1 MDKPRVLVTAYWVSP
16 GGELDRALQGAG
28 FETVFNPITKKRS
41 EDEMVEILKGID
53 AVVAGADPYTARV
66 LASTNRLKIIAR
78 TGVGYDSVDVKAA
91 TAAKVAVCVTAG
103 LNRHSVS
110 EYAFALMLY
119 CAKRLGENA
128 AEVQRR
134 GWRRHEG
141 IDLAGKTL
149 GIIGLGTIGKEVAQ
163 RAAAFEMRLLAYEL
177 FQDQVFAEAMKVAF
191 VPLDQLLKESD
202 FVTLHINLSPQSH
215 HFINAERLAL
225 MKPTA
230 YLINTSRGGVVDT
243 DALYQALKEKR
254 IGGAGLDVFE
264 QEPLGESPLLELDN
278 VILTPHAAGSTH
290 DTHDRSPLIAAGEVI
305 RLFKGERPLHVLNPE
320 VLS

>member
-1 MDKPRVLVTAYWVSP
+1 V
-16 GGELDRALQGAG
+16 GGAAMRGLTWL
-28 FETVFNPITKKRS
+28 
-41 EDEMVEILKGID
+41 
-53 AVVAGADPYTARV
+53 ARPWE
-66 LASTNRLKIIAR
+66 S
-78 TGVGYDSVDVKAA
+78 
-91 TAAKVAVCVTAG
+91 
-103 LNRHSVS
+103 
-110 EYAFALMLY
+110 
-119 CAKRLGENA
+119 LGW
-128 AEVQRR
+128 
-134 GWRRHEG
+134 GP
-141 IDLAGKTL
+141 
-149 GIIGLGTIGKEVAQ
+149 IGKEVAQ

-230 YLINTSRGGVVDT
+230 YLINTSRGSVVDT

>member
-128 AEVQRR
+128 AE
-134 GWRRHEG
+134 GSAAW
-141 IDLAGKTL
+141 
-149 GIIGLGTIGKEVAQ
+149 VA
-163 RAAAFEMRLLAYEL
+163 
-177 FQDQVFAEAMKVAF
+177 
-191 VPLDQLLKESD
+191 P
-202 FVTLHINLSPQSH
+202 P
-215 HFINAERLAL
+215 
-225 MKPTA
+225 
-230 YLINTSRGGVVDT
+230 
-243 DALYQALKEKR
+243 
-254 IGGAGLDVFE
+254 
-264 QEPLGESPLLELDN
+264 
-278 VILTPHAAGSTH
+278 
-290 DTHDRSPLIAAGEVI
+290 
-305 RLFKGERPLHVLNPE
+305 
-320 VLS
+320 